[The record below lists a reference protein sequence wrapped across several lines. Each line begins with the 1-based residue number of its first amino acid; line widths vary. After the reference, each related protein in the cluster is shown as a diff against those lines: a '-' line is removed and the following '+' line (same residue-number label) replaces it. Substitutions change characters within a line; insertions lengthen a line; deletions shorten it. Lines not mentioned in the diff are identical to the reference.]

1 MGMRVRLASST
12 ARSDGGRT
20 LFGGTPARVLYLLP
34 YAAGLLANTDEI
46 EVVNRRTGDL
56 ARLLVDGGL
65 ASPVTSPTL
74 RGVPA
79 LSDVTV
85 VIPVKDRARPLARL
99 LASLPAELGLVVVDD
114 GSSDTRPAE
123 VARSAGAVV
132 LRHQECR
139 GPAAAR
145 NTGLSAVTT
154 PFVAFL
160 DSDVVPRAGW
170 LEALLVHF
178 ADPAVGLVA
187 PRIVALDDAPPE
199 GASARWL
206 TAYEKARSSLDLGPT
221 PALVVPRGPV
231 SYVPSAALVA
241 RVAAIPG
248 GFDEDLSVA
257 EDVDLVWRTLAAGWR
272 VRYEPAGQVA
282 HEHRVDAGEWLSRKA
297 FYGTGAA
304 LLAQRHPGALAP
316 AVMAPWTAVAVVALL
331 CQRRWS
337 LPVAAASS
345 GVAVW
350 RISRRLGR
358 SEHPVRGAAR
368 LVPYGLVSAGW
379 QTAGLLNRHWWPAA
393 LVGAVVSRRVRRA
406 VVAAALV
413 EGVADWRRVRAE
425 QSLLPYVAAHR
436 LDDLAYGVGLWA
448 GAAKERT
455 LAPLLPDLG
464 FARLSSWAGG
474 PRQSR

>member
-1 MGMRVRLASST
+1 
-12 ARSDGGRT
+12 
-20 LFGGTPARVLYLLP
+20 
-34 YAAGLLANTDEI
+34 
-46 EVVNRRTGDL
+46 
-56 ARLLVDGGL
+56 
-65 ASPVTSPTL
+65 
-74 RGVPA
+74 
-79 LSDVTV
+79 
-85 VIPVKDRARPLARL
+85 
-99 LASLPAELGLVVVDD
+99 
-114 GSSDTRPAE
+114 
-123 VARSAGAVV
+123 
-132 LRHQECR
+132 
-139 GPAAAR
+139 
-145 NTGLSAVTT
+145 
-154 PFVAFL
+154 
-160 DSDVVPRAGW
+160 
-170 LEALLVHF
+170 
-178 ADPAVGLVA
+178 
-187 PRIVALDDAPPE
+187 
-199 GASARWL
+199 
-206 TAYEKARSSLDLGPT
+206 
-221 PALVVPRGPV
+221 
-231 SYVPSAALVA
+231 VPSAALVA

-393 LVGAVVSRRVRRA
+393 LVGAVVSRRVPRA